1 MSPLIH
7 WLQNNICGAYI
18 HLHAYIPAATT
29 PLRSQRSHW
38 SLCNTCFYWQ
48 SRFFFTDIHMCVVCM
63 FFLIY
68 FFEIFFYVI
77 VFMYVYVHVYLLY
90 TFSKSQTTH
99 CGKVSWHV
107 ARSLSMLC
115 GINDCCNVCVCHS
128 RSLAIVSF
136 PALLHATLQCIVAHV
151 VSS

>member
-1 MSPLIH
+1 
-7 WLQNNICGAYI
+7 
-18 HLHAYIPAATT
+18 
-29 PLRSQRSHW
+29 
-38 SLCNTCFYWQ
+38 
-48 SRFFFTDIHMCVVCM
+48 MCVVCM